1 MGTYRDLSTNPD
13 SVFSKLMEWQ
23 MTGGEN
29 PDEAVGREEGGHV
42 TEREEI
48 EDDLERQL
56 TEVDDDEEMKEEM
69 KMMAQRAI
77 DEAEKSK

>member
-1 MGTYRDLSTNPD
+1 MGTYRDLSTNPE

-29 PDEAVGREEGGHV
+29 PDETVGREEGGHV

-56 TEVDDDEEMKEEM
+56 SEVDDDEDAREEIKRTAEKAIEEM
-69 KMMAQRAI
+69 ERTK
-77 DEAEKSK
+77 